1 MIGAAV
7 DPKLSFNVNTFAIY
21 RNFAR
26 LRAARLMTEPSQNAP
41 LDFLATCPKGIESL
55 LMEEL
60 AALGGG
66 ACKATVAG
74 VYFSAD
80 LACAYRAC
88 LWSRLAN
95 RIVLILGR
103 TPLVESAAELYD
115 GALAVSWPSHIA
127 SGKTLAVDFHGRSE
141 QIRHTRFGAQ
151 TVKDAVVDSLALAGL
166 ARPNVDTKAPDLR
179 LYAHLHRANLTLGI
193 DLSGDSLHR
202 RGYRK
207 EVGHAPLKENLAAA
221 LLVRAG
227 WPERAKQGEAL
238 VDPLCGSG
246 TLLIEAALMAADQ
259 APNLHRQ
266 RFGFQGWAGHDAAI
280 WQELKREAEARAS
293 IGRKRCKTTLY
304 GFDQSPA
311 ALSAARAN
319 AMRAG
324 VPALIELDGQSLNKL
339 SRPEALTGQSGLLIT
354 NPPYGERLGELPE
367 LVGLYATLGDKAKA
381 LFPGW
386 TLALFTGNPDLGHR
400 LGLRAH
406 KQYALKN
413 GALDAKLLL
422 MAIGEGKAPPRSA
435 QSGSE
440 SEPGPQGSEESRA
453 SEGRAPEDAS
463 NKATE
468 AATERHVSE
477 NARMFANRLAKN
489 QKRLKKWLK
498 QSGETCYRVYDA
510 DMPEFALA
518 VDRYAGKV
526 HVQEYAAPKTVNAAQ
541 AQKRLFDALE
551 VLPEALG
558 VRPSDIYIK
567 RRERQ
572 SGSAQYQKRDAS
584 NERFEVREGSARLWV
599 NLRDYLDTGLFL
611 DHRPVRRMLGE
622 MASGK
627 RFLNLFCY
635 TATATVQ
642 AALGGASDSVSV
654 DMSNTYLEW
663 AKDNFVLNDL
673 DLRRHK
679 VVREDCFRWLESADT
694 RFDLIFM
701 DPPTFSN
708 SKKMRDTLDIQRD
721 HPRLIELAMA
731 RLAPGGTLVFSNN
744 QRRFKLDEAVSERYQ
759 VEEIT
764 SKTFDPDFARR
775 TNLHHVFTLSHKA

>member
-1 MIGAAV
+1 
-7 DPKLSFNVNTFAIY
+7 
-21 RNFAR
+21 
-26 LRAARLMTEPSQNAP
+26 MTELSQTAP
-41 LDFLATCPKGIESL
+41 LNLLATCPKGIEGL
-55 LMEEL
+55 LADEL
-60 AALGGG
+60 TALGAEPG
-66 ACKATVAG
+66 KTTVAG

-80 LACAYRAC
+80 QATAYRVC

-95 RIVLILGR
+95 RVILLLAR
-103 TPLVESAAELYD
+103 EAMIETAEQVRD
-115 GALAVSWPSHIA
+115 VVARIAWSQHLAP
-127 SGKTLAVDFHGRSE
+127 GKTLAVDFHGRSDH
-141 QIRHTRFGAQ
+141 IRHTRFGAQ
-151 TVKDAVVDSLALAGL
+151 TVKDGVVDALQLGGRE
-166 ARPNVDTKAPDLR
+166 RPNVDTKAPDLR
-179 LYAHLHRANLTLGI
+179 IYAHLHRANLSLGI
-193 DLSGDSLHR
+193 DLSGESLHR
-202 RGYRK
+202 RGYRRD
-207 EVGHAPLKENLAAA
+207 VGHAPLKENLAAA

-227 WPERAKQGEAL
+227 WPERAKAGEPL
-238 VDPLCGSG
+238 IDPLCGAG

-259 APNLHRQ
+259 APNLNRE
-266 RFGFQGWAGHDAAI
+266 RFGFHGWAGHQDVV
-280 WQELKREAEARAS
+280 WSELKREAEARAS
-293 IGRKRCKTTLY
+293 IGRKRCKTELM

-311 ALSAARAN
+311 ALTAAKSN

-324 VPALIELDGQSLNKL
+324 IPALITLHGQSLAQL
-339 SRPEALTGQSGLLIT
+339 TRPETLTAEQGLLIT

-367 LVGLYATLGDKAKA
+367 LVQLYAQLGEKAKA

-386 TLALFTGNPDLGHR
+386 TLAMFTGNPDLGHR

-422 MAIGEGKAPPRSA
+422 MEIGSVRPAPQ
-435 QSGSE
+435 QSGEPSE
-440 SEPGPQGSEESRA
+440 AGVAPQA
-453 SEGRAPEDAS
+453 SSTAKPA
-463 NKATE
+463 
-468 AATERHVSE
+468 VSE
-477 NARMFANRLAKN
+477 NAQMFANRLAKN

-498 QSGETCYRVYDA
+498 QSGETCYRIYDA
-510 DMPEFALA
+510 DMPEYALA
-518 VDRYAGKV
+518 VDRYGDRV
-526 HVQEYAAPKTVNAAQ
+526 HVQEYAAPSSINPAQ

-558 VRPSDIYIK
+558 VDPSKIYVK

-572 SGSAQYQKRDAS
+572 TGAAQYQKREAS
-584 NERFEVREGSARLWV
+584 GERFEVQEGSARLWV

-663 AKDNFVLNDL
+663 ARDNFALNKL
-673 DLRRHK
+673 DPRLHR
-679 VVREDCFRWLESADT
+679 VVRDDCFRWLETANAQ
-694 RFDLIFM
+694 FDLIFM

-708 SKKMRDTLDIQRD
+708 SKKMRDTLDVQRD
-721 HPRLIELAMA
+721 HPRLVELAMA

-744 QRRFKLDEAVSERYQ
+744 QRRFKLDEALSERYA

-764 SKTFDPDFARR
+764 TRTFDPDFQRR
-775 TNLHHVFTLSHKA
+775 TNLHHVFLLRHSS

>member
-1 MIGAAV
+1 
-7 DPKLSFNVNTFAIY
+7 
-21 RNFAR
+21 
-26 LRAARLMTEPSQNAP
+26 MTELSQTAP
-41 LDFLATCPKGIESL
+41 LNLLATCPKGIEGL
-55 LMEEL
+55 LADEL
-60 AALGGG
+60 SALGAEPG
-66 ACKATVAG
+66 KTTVAG

-80 LACAYRAC
+80 QATAYRVC

-95 RIVLILGR
+95 RVILLLAR
-103 TPLVESAAELYD
+103 EAMIETAEQVRD
-115 GALAVSWPSHIA
+115 VVARIAWSQHLAP
-127 SGKTLAVDFHGRSE
+127 GKTLAVDFHGRSDH
-141 QIRHTRFGAQ
+141 IRHTRFGAQ
-151 TVKDAVVDSLALAGL
+151 TVKDGVVDALQLAGQE
-166 ARPNVDTKAPDLR
+166 RPNVDTKTPDLR
-179 LYAHLHRANLTLGI
+179 IYAHLHRANLSLGI
-193 DLSGDSLHR
+193 DLSGESLHR
-202 RGYRK
+202 RGYRRD
-207 EVGHAPLKENLAAA
+207 VGHAPLKENLAAA

-227 WPERAKQGEAL
+227 WPERAKAGEPL
-238 VDPLCGSG
+238 IDPLCGAG

-259 APNLHRQ
+259 APNLNRE
-266 RFGFQGWAGHDAAI
+266 RFGFHGWAGHQDAV
-280 WQELKREAEARAS
+280 WSELKREAEARAS
-293 IGRKRCKTTLY
+293 IGRKRCKTELL

-311 ALSAARAN
+311 ALTAAKSN

-324 VPALIELDGQSLNKL
+324 IPALITLHGQSLAQL
-339 SRPEALTGQSGLLIT
+339 SRPDTLTAEQGLMIT

-367 LVGLYATLGDKAKA
+367 LVRLYAQLGEKAKA

-413 GALDAKLLL
+413 GALDTKLLL
-422 MAIGEGKAPPRSA
+422 MEIGS
-435 QSGSE
+435 
-440 SEPGPQGSEESRA
+440 SRP
-453 SEGRAPEDAS
+453 APEKSGEPTDAGVAPQAS
-463 NKATE
+463 RTVKPA
-468 AATERHVSE
+468 VSE
-477 NARMFANRLAKN
+477 NAQMFANRLAKN

-498 QSGETCYRVYDA
+498 QSGETCYRIYDA
-510 DMPEFALA
+510 DMPEYALA
-518 VDRYAGKV
+518 VDRYGDRV
-526 HVQEYAAPKTVNAAQ
+526 HVQEYAAPSSINPAQ

-558 VRPSDIYIK
+558 VDPSKIYVK

-572 SGSAQYQKRDAS
+572 TGAAQYQKRDAS
-584 NERFEVREGSARLWV
+584 GERFEVQEGSARLWV

-663 AKDNFVLNDL
+663 ARDNFALNKL
-673 DLRRHK
+673 DPRLHR
-679 VVREDCFRWLESADT
+679 VVRDDCFRWLETANAQ
-694 RFDLIFM
+694 FDLIFM

-708 SKKMRDTLDIQRD
+708 SKKMRDTLDVQRD
-721 HPRLIELAMA
+721 HPRLVELAMA

-744 QRRFKLDEAVSERYQ
+744 QRRFKLDEALSERYA

-764 SKTFDPDFARR
+764 TRTFDPDFQRR
-775 TNLHHVFTLSHKA
+775 TNLHHVFLLRHSS

>member
-1 MIGAAV
+1 
-7 DPKLSFNVNTFAIY
+7 
-21 RNFAR
+21 
-26 LRAARLMTEPSQNAP
+26 MTELSQTAP
-41 LDFLATCPKGIESL
+41 LNLLATCPKGIEGL
-55 LMEEL
+55 LADEL
-60 AALGGG
+60 TALGAEPG
-66 ACKATVAG
+66 KTTVAG

-80 LACAYRAC
+80 QATAYRVC

-95 RIVLILGR
+95 RVILLLAR
-103 TPLVESAAELYD
+103 EAMIETAEQVRD
-115 GALAVSWPSHIA
+115 VVARIAWSQHLAP
-127 SGKTLAVDFHGRSE
+127 GKTLAVDFHGRSDH
-141 QIRHTRFGAQ
+141 IRHTRFGAQ
-151 TVKDAVVDSLALAGL
+151 TVKDGVVDALQLGGRE
-166 ARPNVDTKAPDLR
+166 RPNVDTKAPDLR
-179 LYAHLHRANLTLGI
+179 IYAHLHRANLSLGI
-193 DLSGDSLHR
+193 DLSGESLHR
-202 RGYRK
+202 RGYRRD
-207 EVGHAPLKENLAAA
+207 VGHAPLKENLAAA

-227 WPERAKQGEAL
+227 WPERAKAGEPL
-238 VDPLCGSG
+238 IDPLCGAG

-259 APNLHRQ
+259 APNLNRE
-266 RFGFQGWAGHDAAI
+266 RFGFHGWAGHQNAV
-280 WQELKREAEARAS
+280 WSELKREAEARAS
-293 IGRKRCKTTLY
+293 IGRKRCKTELM

-311 ALSAARAN
+311 ALTAAKSN

-324 VPALIELDGQSLNKL
+324 IPALITLHGQSLAQL
-339 SRPEALTGQSGLLIT
+339 TRPETLTAEQGLLIT

-367 LVGLYATLGDKAKA
+367 LVQLYAQLGEKAKA

-386 TLALFTGNPDLGHR
+386 TLAMFTGNPDLGHR

-422 MAIGEGKAPPRSA
+422 MEIGSVRPAPQ
-435 QSGSE
+435 QSGEPSE
-440 SEPGPQGSEESRA
+440 AGVAPQA
-453 SEGRAPEDAS
+453 SSTAKPA
-463 NKATE
+463 
-468 AATERHVSE
+468 VSE
-477 NARMFANRLAKN
+477 NAQMFANRLAKN

-498 QSGETCYRVYDA
+498 QSGETCYRIYDA
-510 DMPEFALA
+510 DMPEYALA
-518 VDRYAGKV
+518 VDRYGDRV
-526 HVQEYAAPKTVNAAQ
+526 HVQEYAAPSSINPVQ

-558 VRPSDIYIK
+558 VDPSKIYVK

-572 SGSAQYQKRDAS
+572 TGAAQYQKREAS
-584 NERFEVREGSARLWV
+584 GERFEVQEGSARLWV

-663 AKDNFVLNDL
+663 ARDNFALNKL
-673 DLRRHK
+673 DPRLHR
-679 VVREDCFRWLESADT
+679 VVRDDCFRWLETANAQ
-694 RFDLIFM
+694 FDLIFM

-708 SKKMRDTLDIQRD
+708 SKKMRDTLDVQRD
-721 HPRLIELAMA
+721 HPRLVELAMA

-744 QRRFKLDEAVSERYQ
+744 QRRFKLDEALSERYA

-764 SKTFDPDFARR
+764 TRTFDPDFQRR
-775 TNLHHVFTLSHKA
+775 TNLHHVFLLRHSS

>member
-1 MIGAAV
+1 
-7 DPKLSFNVNTFAIY
+7 
-21 RNFAR
+21 
-26 LRAARLMTEPSQNAP
+26 MTELSQTAP
-41 LDFLATCPKGIESL
+41 LNLLATCPKGIEGL
-55 LMEEL
+55 LADEL
-60 AALGGG
+60 TALGAEPG
-66 ACKATVAG
+66 KTTVAG

-80 LACAYRAC
+80 QATAYRVC
-88 LWSRLAN
+88 LWSRLVN
-95 RIVLILGR
+95 RVILLLAR
-103 TPLVESAAELYD
+103 ESLVETAEQVRNVV
-115 GALAVSWPSHIA
+115 ARIAWSQHLAP
-127 SGKTLAVDFHGRSE
+127 GKTLAVDFHGRSDH
-141 QIRHTRFGAQ
+141 IRHTRFGAQ
-151 TVKDAVVDSLALAGL
+151 TVKDGVVDALQLGGRE
-166 ARPNVDTKAPDLR
+166 RPNVDTKAPDLR
-179 LYAHLHRANLTLGI
+179 IYAHLHRANLSLGI

-202 RGYRK
+202 RGYRRD
-207 EVGHAPLKENLAAA
+207 VGHAPLKENLAAA

-227 WPERAKQGEAL
+227 WPERAKAGEPL
-238 VDPLCGSG
+238 IDPLCGAG

-259 APNLHRQ
+259 APNLNRE
-266 RFGFQGWAGHDAAI
+266 RFGFHGWAGHQDAV
-280 WQELKREAEARAS
+280 WSELKREAEARAS
-293 IGRKRCKTTLY
+293 IGRKRCKTELM

-311 ALSAARAN
+311 ALTAAKSN

-324 VPALIELDGQSLNKL
+324 IPALITLHGQSLAQL
-339 SRPEALTGQSGLLIT
+339 HRPETLTAEQGLLIT

-367 LVGLYATLGDKAKA
+367 LVRLYAQLGEKAKA

-422 MAIGEGKAPPRSA
+422 MEIGSARPAPK
-435 QSGSE
+435 QSG
-440 SEPGPQGSEESRA
+440 EPADVGVVPQASRTTT
-453 SEGRAPEDAS
+453 P
-463 NKATE
+463 T
-468 AATERHVSE
+468 VSE
-477 NARMFANRLAKN
+477 NAKMFANRLAKN

-498 QSGETCYRVYDA
+498 QSGETCYRLYDA
-510 DMPEFALA
+510 DMPEYALA
-518 VDRYAGKV
+518 VDRYGDRV
-526 HVQEYAAPKTVNAAQ
+526 HVQEYAAPSSVNPSQ
-541 AQKRLFDALE
+541 AQKRLFDALD

-558 VRPSDIYIK
+558 VDPSKIYVK

-572 SGSAQYQKRDAS
+572 TGAAQYQKRDAS
-584 NERFEVREGSARLWV
+584 GERFEVREGSARLWV

-663 AKDNFVLNDL
+663 ARDNFALNQL
-673 DLRRHK
+673 DPRLHR
-679 VVREDCFRWLESADT
+679 VVRDDCFRWLETANAQ
-694 RFDLIFM
+694 FDLIFM

-708 SKKMRDTLDIQRD
+708 SKKMRDTLDVQRD
-721 HPRLIELAMA
+721 HPRLVELAMA

-744 QRRFKLDEAVSERYQ
+744 QRRFKLDEALSERYAI
-759 VEEIT
+759 EEIT
-764 SKTFDPDFARR
+764 ARTFDPDFQRR
-775 TNLHHVFTLSHKA
+775 TNLHHVFLLRHAPFADKGQGDD

>member
-1 MIGAAV
+1 
-7 DPKLSFNVNTFAIY
+7 
-21 RNFAR
+21 
-26 LRAARLMTEPSQNAP
+26 MTELSQTAP
-41 LDFLATCPKGIESL
+41 LNLLATCPKGIEGL
-55 LMEEL
+55 LADEL
-60 AALGGG
+60 TALGAEPG
-66 ACKATVAG
+66 KTTVAG

-80 LACAYRAC
+80 QATAYRVC

-95 RIVLILGR
+95 RVILLLAR
-103 TPLVESAAELYD
+103 EAMIETAEQVRD
-115 GALAVSWPSHIA
+115 VVARIAWSQHLAP
-127 SGKTLAVDFHGRSE
+127 GKTLAVDFHGRSDH
-141 QIRHTRFGAQ
+141 IRHTRFGAQ
-151 TVKDAVVDSLALAGL
+151 TVKDGVVDALQLGGRE
-166 ARPNVDTKAPDLR
+166 RPNVDTKAPDLR
-179 LYAHLHRANLTLGI
+179 IYAHLHRANLSLGI
-193 DLSGDSLHR
+193 DLSGESLHR
-202 RGYRK
+202 RGYRRD
-207 EVGHAPLKENLAAA
+207 VGHAPLKENLAAA

-227 WPERAKQGEAL
+227 WPERAKAGEPL
-238 VDPLCGSG
+238 IDPLCGAG

-259 APNLHRQ
+259 APNLNRE
-266 RFGFQGWAGHDAAI
+266 RFGFHGWAGHQDVV
-280 WQELKREAEARAS
+280 WSELKREAEARAS
-293 IGRKRCKTTLY
+293 IGRKRCKTELM

-311 ALSAARAN
+311 ALTAAKSN

-324 VPALIELDGQSLNKL
+324 IPALITLHGQSLAQL
-339 SRPEALTGQSGLLIT
+339 TRPETLTAEQGLLIT

-367 LVGLYATLGDKAKA
+367 LVQLYAQLGEKAKA

-386 TLALFTGNPDLGHR
+386 TLAMFTGNPDLGHR

-422 MAIGEGKAPPRSA
+422 MEIGSVRPAPQ
-435 QSGSE
+435 QSGEPSE
-440 SEPGPQGSEESRA
+440 AGVAPQA
-453 SEGRAPEDAS
+453 SSTAKPA
-463 NKATE
+463 
-468 AATERHVSE
+468 VSE
-477 NARMFANRLAKN
+477 NAQMFANRLAKN

-498 QSGETCYRVYDA
+498 QSGETCYRIYDA
-510 DMPEFALA
+510 DMPEYALA
-518 VDRYAGKV
+518 VDRYGDRV
-526 HVQEYAAPKTVNAAQ
+526 HVQEYAAPSSVNPAQ

-558 VRPSDIYIK
+558 VDPSKIYVK

-572 SGSAQYQKRDAS
+572 TGAAQYQKREAS
-584 NERFEVREGSARLWV
+584 GERFEVQEGSARLWV

-663 AKDNFVLNDL
+663 ARDNFALNKL
-673 DLRRHK
+673 DPRLHR
-679 VVREDCFRWLESADT
+679 VVRDDCFRWLETANAQ
-694 RFDLIFM
+694 FDLIFM

-708 SKKMRDTLDIQRD
+708 SKKMRDTLDVQRD
-721 HPRLIELAMA
+721 HPRLVELAMA

-744 QRRFKLDEAVSERYQ
+744 QRRFKLDEALSERYA

-764 SKTFDPDFARR
+764 TRTFDPDFQRR
-775 TNLHHVFTLSHKA
+775 TNLHHVFLLRHSS

>member
-1 MIGAAV
+1 
-7 DPKLSFNVNTFAIY
+7 
-21 RNFAR
+21 
-26 LRAARLMTEPSQNAP
+26 MTELSQTAP
-41 LDFLATCPKGIESL
+41 LNLLATCPKGIEGL
-55 LMEEL
+55 LADEL
-60 AALGGG
+60 TALGAEPG
-66 ACKATVAG
+66 KTTVAG

-80 LACAYRAC
+80 QATAYRVC

-95 RIVLILGR
+95 RVILLLAR
-103 TPLVESAAELYD
+103 EAMIETAEQVRD
-115 GALAVSWPSHIA
+115 VVARISWSQHLAP
-127 SGKTLAVDFHGRSE
+127 GKTLAVDFHGRSDH
-141 QIRHTRFGAQ
+141 IRHTRFGAQ
-151 TVKDAVVDSLALAGL
+151 TVKDGVVDALQLAGQE
-166 ARPNVDTKAPDLR
+166 RPNVDTKTPDLR
-179 LYAHLHRANLTLGI
+179 IYAHLHRANLSLGI
-193 DLSGDSLHR
+193 DLSGESLHR
-202 RGYRK
+202 RGYRRD
-207 EVGHAPLKENLAAA
+207 VGHAPLKENLAAA

-227 WPERAKQGEAL
+227 WPERAKAGEPL
-238 VDPLCGSG
+238 IDPLCGAG

-259 APNLHRQ
+259 APNLNRE
-266 RFGFQGWAGHDAAI
+266 RFGFHGWAGHQEAV
-280 WQELKREAEARAS
+280 WSELKREAEARAS
-293 IGRKRCKTTLY
+293 IGRKRCKTELM

-311 ALSAARAN
+311 ALTAAKSN

-324 VPALIELDGQSLNKL
+324 IPALITLHGQSLAQL
-339 SRPEALTGQSGLLIT
+339 TRPETLTAEQGLLIT

-367 LVGLYATLGDKAKA
+367 LVQLYAQLGEKAKA

-386 TLALFTGNPDLGHR
+386 TLAMFTGNPDLGHR

-422 MAIGEGKAPPRSA
+422 MEIGSVRPAPQ
-435 QSGSE
+435 QSGEPSE
-440 SEPGPQGSEESRA
+440 AGVAPQA
-453 SEGRAPEDAS
+453 SSTAKPA
-463 NKATE
+463 
-468 AATERHVSE
+468 VSE
-477 NARMFANRLAKN
+477 NAQMFANRLAKN

-498 QSGETCYRVYDA
+498 QSGETCYRIYDA
-510 DMPEFALA
+510 DMPEYALA
-518 VDRYAGKV
+518 VDRYGDRV
-526 HVQEYAAPKTVNAAQ
+526 HVQEYAAPSSINPAQ

-558 VRPSDIYIK
+558 VDPSKIYVK

-572 SGSAQYQKRDAS
+572 TGAAQYQKREAS
-584 NERFEVREGSARLWV
+584 GERFEVQEGSARLWV

-622 MASGK
+622 MASAK

-663 AKDNFVLNDL
+663 ARDNFALNKL
-673 DLRRHK
+673 DPRLHR
-679 VVREDCFRWLESADT
+679 VVRDDCFRWLETANAQ
-694 RFDLIFM
+694 FDLIFM

-708 SKKMRDTLDIQRD
+708 SKKMRDTLDVQRD
-721 HPRLIELAMA
+721 HPRLVELAMA

-744 QRRFKLDEAVSERYQ
+744 QRRFKLDEALSERYA

-764 SKTFDPDFARR
+764 TRTFDPDFQRR
-775 TNLHHVFTLSHKA
+775 TNLHHVFLLRHSS

>member
-1 MIGAAV
+1 
-7 DPKLSFNVNTFAIY
+7 
-21 RNFAR
+21 
-26 LRAARLMTEPSQNAP
+26 MTESSQHDP
-41 LDFLATCPKGIESL
+41 LAFLATCPKGIEGL

-60 AALGGG
+60 SSLGAG

-74 VYFSAD
+74 VYFNAD
-80 LACAYRAC
+80 LAIAYRAC

-95 RIVLILGR
+95 RVILIVGR
-103 TPLVESAAELYD
+103 DTMVASAKDLFDAAMKID
-115 GALAVSWPSHIA
+115 WPSHVV
-127 SGKTLAVDFHGRSE
+127 SGKTLAVDFHGRSDE
-141 QIRHTRFGAQ
+141 IRHTRFGAQ
-151 TVKDAVVDSLALAGL
+151 TVKDAIVDSLALAGVE
-166 ARPNVDTKAPDLR
+166 RPNVDTKAPDLR

-221 LLVRAG
+221 LLVRAD
-227 WPERAKQGEAL
+227 WPARARNGEAL

-246 TLLIEAALMAADQ
+246 TLLIEAALIAADQ
-259 APNLHRQ
+259 APNLHRG
-266 RFGFQGWAGHDAAI
+266 RFGFEGWAGHQVPV
-280 WQELKREAEARAS
+280 WEELKREALARAS
-293 IGRKRCKTTLY
+293 IGRKRCRTTLY

-311 ALSAARAN
+311 ALAAARAN

-324 VPALIELDGQSLNKL
+324 VPALIEFEGQGLNQL
-339 SRPEALTGQSGLLIT
+339 ARPEALTGDTGLLIT

-386 TLALFTGNPDLGHR
+386 QLALFTGNPDLGHR

-422 MAIGEGKAPPRSA
+422 MAIGDAQDRKTSSAETDQHAEEGATRVET
-435 QSGSE
+435 SGH
-440 SEPGPQGSEESRA
+440 Q
-453 SEGRAPEDAS
+453 
-463 NKATE
+463 
-468 AATERHVSE
+468 VSE
-477 NARMFANRLAKN
+477 NARMFANRLTKN

-518 VDRYAGKV
+518 IDRYGDKV
-526 HVQEYAAPKTVNAAQ
+526 HVQEYAAPKSVNAAQ

-551 VLPEALG
+551 VLPEALD
-558 VRPSDIYIK
+558 VRSSDIYIK

-572 SGSAQYQKRDAS
+572 TGSAQYQKREAS
-584 NERFEVREGSARLWV
+584 GERFEVREGGARLWV

-611 DHRPVRRMLGE
+611 DHRPVRRMLND
-622 MASGK
+622 MASDK

-642 AALGGASDSVSV
+642 AALGGARDSVSV

-663 AKDNFVLNDL
+663 AKDNFALNGL
-673 DLRRHK
+673 EPRRHK
-679 VVREDCFRWLESADT
+679 VVREDCFRWLEQADT
-694 RFDLIFM
+694 QFDLIFM

-708 SKKMRDTLDIQRD
+708 SKKMRDTLDVQRD

-744 QRRFKLDEAVSERYQ
+744 QRRFKLDDAIGQRYQ
-759 VEEIT
+759 VKEVT
-764 SKTFDPDFARR
+764 HQTFDPDFQRR
-775 TNLHHVFTLSHKA
+775 TNLHHVFTLRHLS

>member
-1 MIGAAV
+1 
-7 DPKLSFNVNTFAIY
+7 
-21 RNFAR
+21 
-26 LRAARLMTEPSQNAP
+26 MTELSQTAP
-41 LDFLATCPKGIESL
+41 LNLLATCPKGIEGL
-55 LMEEL
+55 LADEL
-60 AALGGG
+60 TALGAEPG
-66 ACKATVAG
+66 KTTVAG

-80 LACAYRAC
+80 QATAYRVC

-95 RIVLILGR
+95 RVILLLAR
-103 TPLVESAAELYD
+103 EAMIETAEQVRD
-115 GALAVSWPSHIA
+115 VVARISWSQHLAP
-127 SGKTLAVDFHGRSE
+127 GKTLAVDFHGRSDH
-141 QIRHTRFGAQ
+141 IRHTRFGAQ
-151 TVKDAVVDSLALAGL
+151 TVKDGVVDALQLAGQE
-166 ARPNVDTKAPDLR
+166 RPNVDTKTPDLR
-179 LYAHLHRANLTLGI
+179 IYAHLHRANLSLGI
-193 DLSGDSLHR
+193 DLSGESLHR
-202 RGYRK
+202 RGYRRD
-207 EVGHAPLKENLAAA
+207 VGHAPLKENLAAA

-227 WPERAKQGEAL
+227 WPERAKAGEPL
-238 VDPLCGSG
+238 IDPLCGAG

-259 APNLHRQ
+259 APNLNRE
-266 RFGFQGWAGHDAAI
+266 RFGFHGWAGHQEAV
-280 WQELKREAEARAS
+280 WSELKREAEARAS
-293 IGRKRCKTTLY
+293 IGRKRCKTELM

-311 ALSAARAN
+311 ALTAAKSN

-324 VPALIELDGQSLNKL
+324 IPALITLHGQSLAQL
-339 SRPEALTGQSGLLIT
+339 TRPETLTAEQGLLIT

-367 LVGLYATLGDKAKA
+367 LVQLYAQLGEKAKA

-386 TLALFTGNPDLGHR
+386 TLAMFTGNPDLGHR

-422 MAIGEGKAPPRSA
+422 MEIGSVRPAPQ
-435 QSGSE
+435 QSGEPSE
-440 SEPGPQGSEESRA
+440 VGVAPQTSSTA
-453 SEGRAPEDAS
+453 KPA
-463 NKATE
+463 
-468 AATERHVSE
+468 VSE
-477 NARMFANRLAKN
+477 NAQMFANRLAKN

-498 QSGETCYRVYDA
+498 QSGETCYRIYDA
-510 DMPEFALA
+510 DMPEYALA
-518 VDRYAGKV
+518 VDRYGDRV
-526 HVQEYAAPKTVNAAQ
+526 HVQEYAAPSSINPAQ

-558 VRPSDIYIK
+558 VDPSKIYVK

-572 SGSAQYQKRDAS
+572 TGAAQYQKREAS
-584 NERFEVREGSARLWV
+584 GERFEVQEGSARLWV

-663 AKDNFVLNDL
+663 ARDNFALNKL
-673 DLRRHK
+673 DPRLHR
-679 VVREDCFRWLESADT
+679 VVRDDCFRWLETANAQ
-694 RFDLIFM
+694 FDLIFM

-708 SKKMRDTLDIQRD
+708 SKKMRDTLDVQRD
-721 HPRLIELAMA
+721 HPRLVELAMA

-744 QRRFKLDEAVSERYQ
+744 QRRFKLDEALRERYA

-764 SKTFDPDFARR
+764 TRTFDPDFQRR
-775 TNLHHVFTLSHKA
+775 TNLHHVFLLRHSS